1 MSQISSNIVVTPFAL
16 KYQQMLSYS
25 FLIIAAFLFFNIDND
40 TWIIIK
46 SAIADAYINVTS
58 FVAGTLLIFF
68 FLEKF
73 FNIDLNRL
81 LHNRPKLEI
90 LVSSGLGALPGC
102 GGAIIVLTQYSRG
115 KISFGSVVATL
126 TATMGDAAFLLIA
139 KDPKMG
145 FLIMIIGFFV
155 GFISGV
161 LVNKIH
167 GKSFMKMNGCDIIRL
182 SSKTSDYKASK
193 TLDIFWIIFLIPG
206 IILGVLSAFQ
216 INLEEYFVNSIIED
230 PITFFG
236 FLAGTLCLIMWVIPL
251 ISGLKYSPSK
261 PDQSIL
267 RRTVVDTNFI
277 TTWVVLAFL
286 TYELTVHL
294 GNINLETIF
303 QSYYILIPL
312 IGVLIGFLPG
322 CGPQIL
328 VTTLYLNGIIPLA
341 AQIGNAISNDGDA
354 LFPAIAL
361 HPKAALIATLYSG
374 VPAIIV
380 SYAYFFS
387 FEF

>member
-1 MSQISSNIVVTPFAL
+1 MIYSIRKKYFIALLLLALTALPGELGDLTRALVTDAYVQVSAFVAITLSIFYLSEHRFNFNVGNILRESSAFQIP
-16 KYQQMLSYS
+16 
-25 FLIIAAFLFFNIDND
+25 IAAI
-40 TWIIIK
+40 
-46 SAIADAYINVTS
+46 
-58 FVAGTLLIFF
+58 
-68 FLEKF
+68 
-73 FNIDLNRL
+73 
-81 LHNRPKLEI
+81 
-90 LVSSGLGALPGC
+90 LGATPGC
-102 GGAIIVLTQYSRG
+102 GGAVVVVAAYTSG
-115 KISFGSVVATL
+115 NVSFGAVIATL

-139 KDPKMG
+139 KDPKIG

-182 SSKTSDYKASK
+182 NCKTSDYKASK
-193 TLDIFWIIFLIPG
+193 TLDIFWIILLIPG

-216 INLEEYFVNSIIED
+216 INLEEYFVNNIIED

-236 FLAGTLCLIMWVIPL
+236 FLAGTLCLIMWIIPL

-261 PDQSIL
+261 PDQPVL
-267 RRTVVDTNFI
+267 RRTVADTNFI

-294 GNINLETIF
+294 GNINLETMF

-361 HPKAALIATLYSG
+361 HPKAALIATIYSG